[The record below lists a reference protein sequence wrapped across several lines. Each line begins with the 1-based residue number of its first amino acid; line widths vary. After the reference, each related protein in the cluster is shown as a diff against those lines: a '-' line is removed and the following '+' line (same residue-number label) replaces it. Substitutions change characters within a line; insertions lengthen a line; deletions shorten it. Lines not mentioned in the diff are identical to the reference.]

1 MQTLVEQC
9 ASDDTDTDFNMGC
22 VLFKVCTLWPH
33 VHVIQSLLL
42 LKVVHSQ
49 FTLWWICSSCSNSS
63 LNWGSEIRNWTYL
76 VHIFEYDNELEIL
89 GQCKY
94 QARVW
99 YWCGN
104 VAEQKAC
111 SPHASPGPGSRFYAH
126 HCPLHFYQPVPM
138 HTLHLLLFSSSSLVL
153 LTGEALW
160 GSVCQVQHSAASDR
174 LQRRY
179 VHMTFTLVPLTIPV
193 HPLGSSSSWVL
204 VSALWTIGQH
214 STTEQWST
222 TYLMV

>member
-22 VLFKVCTLWPH
+22 VLFKVCTLWAWLTSCTRHPLPH
-33 VHVIQSLLL
+33 YSRLL

-49 FTLWWICSSCSNSS
+49 FTLWWICSGCSNSS
-63 LNWGSEIRNWTYL
+63 LNWGNEIRNWTCL
-76 VHIFEYDNELEIL
+76 VRIFEYDNELEIL

-104 VAEQKAC
+104 MAEQKAC

-126 HCPLHFYQPVPM
+126 HCPLHFCQPIPM
-138 HTLHLLLFSSSSLVL
+138 HTLHYCCFPLHSSSSQEKRYEEACAKFNTVL
-153 LTGEALW
+153 QVTGFR
-160 GSVCQVQHSAASDR
+160 G
-174 LQRRY
+174 
-179 VHMTFTLVPLTIPV
+179 
-193 HPLGSSSSWVL
+193 G
-204 VSALWTIGQH
+204 
-214 STTEQWST
+214 
-222 TYLMV
+222 TYTWPSL